1 VSAGQRRL
9 LAARPAGPDAGIRA
23 PPGRRAAIVAPMSNA
38 PGRRLP
44 RWGLLLV
51 GLAAAA
57 VVAART
63 PDLPAEALVAKYA
76 QPPSK
81 FLDLPSG
88 ARVHYR
94 DQGPPGAPTLVLL
107 HGSNS
112 SLQTWVPWVSRL
124 SGAFRVV
131 SLDLPGHGLTGPVPG
146 DQYSPDAMAAF
157 VDAFRTKLGLSHFYL
172 AGNSMGGNVSVRY
185 TLAHPEV
192 VDKLIL
198 VDASGINHLLPPD
211 RQPRLPIGMRIIRT
225 PVLGRI
231 AGLFTPRGIVERST
245 RAVFVD
251 QTVVTPEMVDRYYE
265 LLLYPGNRR
274 ATRLRAEAPIDTTL
288 SDRLGQ
294 IKAPTLILSGQSD
307 TLVPVEAARMYH
319 QLIVG
324 SSLKEYANVGHI
336 PMEEIPDVTAR
347 DVAAFLGENAAR

>member
-1 VSAGQRRL
+1 MSDAPK
-9 LAARPAGPDAGIRA
+9 RPF
-23 PPGRRAAIVAPMSNA
+23 
-38 PGRRLP
+38 
-44 RWGLLLV
+44 RWGLVVLGLL
-51 GLAAAA
+51 A
-57 VVAART
+57 VALLAART
-63 PDLPAEALVAKYA
+63 PDLPEAGLMAKYGR
-76 QPPSK
+76 PPSK
-81 FLDLPSG
+81 FIDLPSG

-94 DQGPPGAPTLVLL
+94 DQGPPGAATLVLL

-124 SGAFRVV
+124 AGVFRVV

-146 DQYSPDAMAAF
+146 DHYSPDDMAAF
-157 VDAFRTKLGLSHFYL
+157 VDAFRTQLGLTHFYL

-192 VDKLIL
+192 VDKLVL

-231 AGLFTPRGIVERST
+231 AGLFTPRNIVEKST

-251 QTVVTPEMVDRYYE
+251 QSVVTPEMVDRYYE

-294 IKAPTLILSGQSD
+294 IKVPTLILSGQAD
-307 TLVPVEAARMYH
+307 TLVPVEAARIYH
-319 QLIVG
+319 QRIAGSALI
-324 SSLKEYANVGHI
+324 EYPNVGHI
-336 PMEEIPDVTAR
+336 PMEEIPDVTGR
-347 DVAAFLGENAAR
+347 DVERFLLGAPGN